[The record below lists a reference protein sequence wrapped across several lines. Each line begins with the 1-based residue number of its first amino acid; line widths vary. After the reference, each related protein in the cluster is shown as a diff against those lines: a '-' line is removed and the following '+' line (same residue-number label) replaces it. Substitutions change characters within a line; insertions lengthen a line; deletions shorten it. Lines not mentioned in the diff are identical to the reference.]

1 MELMGDELTIYAIR
15 KRTDKKLSLMLSVI
29 ALFFSLALDWVIFHW
44 FHLSNAIS
52 CSFVVVVASLLNAF
66 GGFSVWR
73 KLEGREKGVI
83 GRAIVASIIAM
94 VIVPIRSGPPSMI
107 VIAASFFGIALGAYF
122 ALPVQRLVIAVER
135 REMAKSRREII
146 QPDQK

>member
-1 MELMGDELTIYAIR
+1 MGDELTIYAIR

-29 ALFFSLALDWVIFHW
+29 ALVFCLAVDWIIFHW
-44 FHLSNAIS
+44 LHISNAIS
-52 CSFVVVVASLLNAF
+52 CSYIVVVISLLNAF

-83 GRAIVASIIAM
+83 GRAIVASILAM
-94 VIVPIRSGPPSMI
+94 LIVPIRSGPPSII

-135 REMAKSRREII
+135 REMAKSRPETKES
-146 QPDQK
+146 DQT

>member
-1 MELMGDELTIYAIR
+1 MGDELTIYAIR

-29 ALFFSLALDWVIFHW
+29 ALFFCLAVDWIVFHW

-52 CSFVVVVASLLNAF
+52 CSFVVVVVSLLNAF

-94 VIVPIRSGPPSMI
+94 LVVPVRSGPPSMLI
-107 VIAASFFGIALGAYF
+107 VGLSFFGIALGAYF

-135 REMAKSRREII
+135 REMAKSRPETKES
-146 QPDQK
+146 DQT

>member
-29 ALFFSLALDWVIFHW
+29 ALFFSLALDWIVFHW
-44 FHLSNAIS
+44 IHISNAIS
-52 CSFVVVVASLLNAF
+52 CSFVVVVVSLLNAF

-73 KLEGREKGVI
+73 KLEGREKG
-83 GRAIVASIIAM
+83 ASIIAM
-94 VIVPIRSGPPSMI
+94 LVVPVRSGPPSMLI
-107 VIAASFFGIALGAYF
+107 VGLSFFGIALGAYF

-135 REMAKSRREII
+135 REMAKSRPETKES
-146 QPDQK
+146 DQT

>member
-29 ALFFSLALDWVIFHW
+29 ALFFSLALDWIVFHW
-44 FHLSNAIS
+44 LHISNAIS
-52 CSFVVVVASLLNAF
+52 CSYIVVVISLLNAF

-83 GRAIVASIIAM
+83 GRAIVASILAM
-94 VIVPIRSGPPSMI
+94 LIVPIRSGPPSII
-107 VIAASFFGIALGAYF
+107 VIAASFFGIALGTYF

-135 REMAKSRREII
+135 REMAKSRPETKES
-146 QPDQK
+146 DQT